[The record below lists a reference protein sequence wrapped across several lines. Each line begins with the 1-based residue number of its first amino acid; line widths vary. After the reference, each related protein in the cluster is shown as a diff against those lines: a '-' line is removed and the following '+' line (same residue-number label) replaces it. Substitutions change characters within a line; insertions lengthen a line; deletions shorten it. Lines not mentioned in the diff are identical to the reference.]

1 MVGRARSC
9 EPPDPKSGVLPTEL
23 LPYILR
29 GAGWLRSNSFG
40 FSVRCNDHICHCSN
54 LLYISNIEEEVGF
67 QPTRRDDYRPNG
79 FQVRPLQALEYS
91 SIFVENI
98 RIELISADS

>member
-1 MVGRARSC
+1 MLSKNNNYYFLLYGRQDSNLRN
-9 EPPDPKSGVLPTEL
+9 PPDPKSGVLPTEL
-23 LPYILR
+23 LPY
-29 GAGWLRSNSFG
+29 
-40 FSVRCNDHICHCSN
+40 
-54 LLYISNIEEEVGF
+54 LYRIMEEEVGF